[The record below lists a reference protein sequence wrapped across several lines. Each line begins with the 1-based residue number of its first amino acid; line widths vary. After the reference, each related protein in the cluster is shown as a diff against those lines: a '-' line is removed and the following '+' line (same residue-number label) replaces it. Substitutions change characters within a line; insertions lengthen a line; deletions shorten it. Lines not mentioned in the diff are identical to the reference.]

1 MNATQSR
8 LLTFLNT
15 LQQLH
20 IPIYQRTYSWLATE
34 CDQLWNDVVRAGKDP
49 ETVTHFM
56 GAVVYLAPGA
66 APLATEPAER
76 LVIDGQQRITTLTL
90 LLVALRDVLESQIAS
105 GQQPQVSPDQI
116 HQQFLTNHFAK
127 QDKQFKLLLTG
138 KDHATLQLILN
149 RMALEA
155 TPTSPLSANIAKN
168 YHHFR
173 AKIESGIE
181 SGEVSPDQ
189 LFDGIQKL
197 MIVEVSLEKGV
208 DDPQLIF
215 ESLNS
220 TGRDLSQADLIRN
233 FVLMRLSPDEQKQL
247 YLEHWQPMEQ
257 RFLNQENG
265 ELHDHYTKWFDLFVR
280 DYLTLTSE
288 RGAIPK
294 ISGVYDAF
302 KEYARKKALT
312 APVLVADLHHFSS
325 FYTRLRL
332 DDRETDADLM
342 EHFRNIN
349 AIEVDVAYPFLMR
362 ILADYEDKKLDK
374 ATLLSILTAV
384 ESYVFRRSVCGIPPN
399 SLNKTFATLYRNA
412 GRLNTGNYT
421 RDVENTLCALK
432 SNYRFPDDDEFRREI
447 EIKNLYQTRT
457 CNYLLR
463 KLENFG
469 TTEKIVLP
477 NHKITVE
484 HILPQNEN
492 LPDEWRTMLGDD
504 WQHVQNRWLHTLGNL
519 TLSGYNSSLSDHPFE
534 EKCDLEIDGQK
545 VGLGSGRFQL
555 NQSVKDRVVWD
566 EDAIRE
572 RAATLSQRALKVWP
586 YPTITSSP

>member
-1 MNATQSR
+1 MKALESR
-8 LLTFLNT
+8 LLTFLYAP
-15 LQQLH
+15 QQLH

-34 CDQLWNDVVRAGKDP
+34 CDQLWNDVVRAGQDP
-49 ETVTHFM
+49 ETATHFM

-66 APLATEPAER
+66 APLATEPVER

-90 LLVALRDVLESQIAS
+90 LLLALRDVLESQIAS

-116 HQQFLTNHFAK
+116 HQQSLTNQFAK
-127 QDKQFKLLLTG
+127 PDKQPKLLLTG

-155 TPTSPLSANIAKN
+155 TPTSPLSDNVVKN
-168 YHHFR
+168 YQRFR
-173 AKIESGIE
+173 AKIESG
-181 SGEVSPDQ
+181 EVSPEQ

-233 FVLMRLSPDEQKQL
+233 FVLMRLSPDDQKQL

-257 RFLNQENG
+257 SFLNQENG
-265 ELHDHYTKWFDLFVR
+265 ELHDYYTRWFDLFVR

-288 RGAIPK
+288 SGAIP
-294 ISGVYDAF
+294 IIRGVYDAF
-302 KEYARKKALT
+302 KEYARKKAMA
-312 APVLVADLHHFSS
+312 APVLVADLHYFSS

-332 DDRETDADLM
+332 DNRETDPDLM

-362 ILADYEDKKLDK
+362 VLADYENQTLDK
-374 ATLLSILTAV
+374 ATLLRILTAV

-399 SLNKTFATLYRNA
+399 SLNKTFATLYRNS
-412 GRLNTGNYT
+412 GRLSTDNYAH
-421 RDVENTLCALK
+421 DVENTLCALK

-447 EIKNLYQTRT
+447 EFKNLYQTRT

-477 NHKITVE
+477 NLKITVE

-492 LPDEWRTMLGDD
+492 LSDEWRTMLGDD

-519 TLSGYNSSLSDHPFE
+519 TLSGYNSSLSDRPFT
-534 EKCDLEIDGQK
+534 EKRDLEMDGQK

-555 NQSVKDRVVWD
+555 NQSVKDRLVWD
-566 EDAIRE
+566 EDAICE

-586 YPTITSSP
+586 YPALTSSP